1 MGGAGQS
8 LPGSFCLRLP
18 ASLLLLPEVSE
29 SDPADEIVAAVAES
43 VARLSSPFLAGDR
56 TTARATRVEW
66 SDADRKMLARGKLL
80 HGQSFSK
87 MAADI
92 SLTFSNSIESS
103 PNKTNRLKSYAS
115 SAVFKRFLQSSK
127 LN

>member
-66 SDADRKMLARGKLL
+66 SDADRKMLARGKLVAATCFIRA
-80 HGQSFSK
+80 GQSK
-87 MAADI
+87 Y
-92 SLTFSNSIESS
+92 
-103 PNKTNRLKSYAS
+103 RLY
-115 SAVFKRFLQSSK
+115 
-127 LN
+127 N